1 MKVLLQWYSQKFSFR
16 ILPLS
21 YIFSLFLSAHYFS
34 TAKKSTVLPPPQPKA
49 MFPNQKLQTF
59 PWLQCIPLVIVQN
72 LSSHLNVFALKTFL
86 GDISAKVLILNSNE
100 KTYKLLTLFSRDM
113 FIFNGNNVYL
123 FNQSFASS
131 YMFDLRSY
139 LGDHFSC
146 SFIYAFNYFNC
157 GTVHKILPS

>member
-123 FNQSFASS
+123 FNQSFIKEHLNSS
-131 YMFDLRSY
+131 FQLFCTILSCDEHS
-139 LGDHFSC
+139 GAFSFELL
-146 SFIYAFNYFNC
+146 S
-157 GTVHKILPS
+157 VHLLVYP